1 MEPRL
6 FDAHCHLDLMAH
18 PDAVADEATA
28 LGLGLFDCGVNPRDF
43 SAANERACRQP
54 SIIAGVGLH
63 PWWLA
68 DGHCGPT
75 DELCGNAEIDL
86 LCQIAAQERFV
97 GEVGLDFSARFAG
110 SEPLQIQALNR
121 LCDALV
127 QHPLIGRV
135 ISIHAVRSAGAV
147 LDVLESHGLLIPNP
161 DSPVIIFHWFSGTS
175 DELVRARNAGCYF
188 SVNERMLA
196 SKRGHEY
203 ARQIPLDRLLLET
216 DSPAEPNTETSAQ
229 SLIRSLTRTSMR
241 IASLKNC
248 DAKRIES
255 AVLANAHAVFDLR

>member
-28 LGLGLFDCGVNPRDF
+28 LGLGLFDCGVDPRDF
-43 SAANERACRQP
+43 ASAHGRTRRLP
-54 SIIAGVGLH
+54 TVIKGIGLH

-68 DGHCGPT
+68 DGRCGP
-75 DELCGNAEIDL
+75 AEVNL
-86 LCQIAAQERFV
+86 LCEVAAQERYI

-127 QHPLIGRV
+127 QHPLTGRV
-135 ISIHAVRSAGAV
+135 ISIHAVRSAGTV
-147 LDVLESHGLLIPNP
+147 LDALESYGLLTPSPN
-161 DSPVIIFHWFSGTS
+161 SPAVIFHWFSGTS
-175 DELVRARNAGCYF
+175 NEFVRARNAGCYF

-196 SKRGHEY
+196 TKRGREY

-216 DSPAEPNTETSAQ
+216 DAPTEPNTETSVQ
-229 SLIRSLTRTSMR
+229 SLIRSLARTSMR

-255 AVLANAHAVFDLR
+255 VVLANAHSVFDLR

>member
-28 LGLGLFDCGVNPRDF
+28 LGLGLFDCGVDPRDF
-43 SAANERACRQP
+43 ASAHRRTRRP
-54 SIIAGVGLH
+54 PTVIKGIGLH

-68 DGHCGPT
+68 D
-75 DELCGNAEIDL
+75 ERCGNAEIDL

-97 GEVGLDFSARFAG
+97 GEVGLDFSARFDG
-110 SEPLQIQALNR
+110 SEPLQIQAFDR
-121 LCDALV
+121 LCDTLV
-127 QHPLIGRV
+127 QHPLTGRV
-135 ISIHAVRSAGAV
+135 ISIHAVRSAGTV
-147 LDVLESHGLLIPNP
+147 LNVLESHGLLIPNP
-161 DSPVIIFHWFSGTS
+161 DSPAIIFHWFSGTS

-196 SKRGHEY
+196 TKRGREY
-203 ARQIPLDRLLLET
+203 ARQIPLDCLLLET
-216 DSPAEPNTETSAQ
+216 DAPGEPNTETSAQ

-241 IASLKNC
+241 IASLKSC
-248 DAKRIES
+248 DAKCIES
-255 AVLANAHAVFDLR
+255 AVLANAHSVFDLR

>member
-28 LGLGLFDCGVNPRDF
+28 LGLGLFDCGVDPRDF
-43 SAANERACRQP
+43 SAANERARRHP
-54 SIIAGVGLH
+54 GIIAGVGLH

-68 DGHCGPT
+68 DGHCGF
-75 DELCGNAEIDL
+75 AEVNL
-86 LCQIAAQERFV
+86 LCEVAAQERYI

-127 QHPLIGRV
+127 QHPLTGRV

-161 DSPVIIFHWFSGTS
+161 DSPAIIFHWFSGTS
-175 DELVRARNAGCYF
+175 DELTRARNAGCYF

-196 SKRGHEY
+196 SKRGREY
-203 ARQIPLDRLLLET
+203 ARQTPLDRLLLET
-216 DSPAEPNTETSAQ
+216 DAPAEPQADASARQLITSLKSA
-229 SLIRSLTRTSMR
+229 SLH
-241 IASLKNC
+241 IAELKNC
-248 DAKRIES
+248 VVES
-255 AVLANAHAVFDLR
+255 AESIVLENSRFIFDFR

>member
-6 FDAHCHLDLMAH
+6 FDAHCHLNLMAH

-75 DELCGNAEIDL
+75 EVNL
-86 LCQIAAQERFV
+86 LCEVAAQERYI

-110 SEPLQIQALNR
+110 SEPLQTQALDQ
-121 LCDALV
+121 LCEALA
-127 QHPLIGRV
+127 QHPLTGRV
-135 ISIHAVRSAGAV
+135 ISIHAVRSAGTV
-147 LDVLESHGLLIPNP
+147 LDILESHGLLIPNP
-161 DSPVIIFHWFSGTS
+161 SSPVIIFHWFSGTS
-175 DELVRARNAGCYF
+175 DELVRARDAGCYF

-196 SKRGHEY
+196 SKRGREY

-216 DSPAEPNTETSAQ
+216 DAPAEPNTETSAQ

-255 AVLANAHAVFDLR
+255 VVLANAHSVFDLR

>member
-1 MEPRL
+1 MEPQL
-6 FDAHCHLDLMAH
+6 IDAHCHLDLMAH

-43 SAANERACRQP
+43 ASVHGRTRRP
-54 SIIAGVGLH
+54 PTVIKGIGLH

-68 DGHCGPT
+68 DGHCGF
-75 DELCGNAEIDL
+75 DEINL
-86 LCQIAAQERFV
+86 LCEVAAQERYI

-110 SEPLQIQALNR
+110 SEPLQTQALDQ
-121 LCDALV
+121 LCEALA
-127 QHPLIGRV
+127 QHPLTGRV
-135 ISIHAVRSAGAV
+135 ISIHAVRSAGTV
-147 LDVLESHGLLIPNP
+147 LDILESHGLLIPNP
-161 DSPVIIFHWFSGTS
+161 SSPVIIFHWFSGTS
-175 DELVRARNAGCYF
+175 DELVRARDAGCYF

-196 SKRGHEY
+196 SKRGREY

-216 DSPAEPNTETSAQ
+216 DAPAEPNTETSAQ

-255 AVLANAHAVFDLR
+255 VVSANAHSVFDLH

>member
-54 SIIAGVGLH
+54 GIIAGVGLH

-68 DGHCGPT
+68 DGHCGF
-75 DELCGNAEIDL
+75 DEINL
-86 LCQIAAQERFV
+86 LCEVAAQERYI

-110 SEPLQIQALNR
+110 SEPLQIQALDR
-121 LCDALV
+121 LCEALA
-127 QHPLIGRV
+127 QHPLTGRV
-135 ISIHAVRSAGAV
+135 ISIHAVRSAGTV
-147 LDVLESHGLLIPNP
+147 LDILESHGLLIPNP
-161 DSPVIIFHWFSGTS
+161 SPPVIIFHWFSGTS
-175 DELVRARNAGCYF
+175 DELVRARDAGCYF

-196 SKRGHEY
+196 SKRGREY
-203 ARQIPLDRLLLET
+203 VRQIPLDHLLLET
-216 DSPAEPNTETSAQ
+216 DAPAEANTETSARQ
-229 SLIRSLTRTSMR
+229 LADSLARASKVITQLKTR
-241 IASLKNC
+241 
-248 DAKRIES
+248 DAGSIES
-255 AVLANAHAVFDLR
+255 IILDNSRSIFGLR

>member
-28 LGLGLFDCGVNPRDF
+28 LGLGLFDCGVDPRDF
-43 SAANERACRQP
+43 AAAKTRGGHYP
-54 SIIAGVGLH
+54 YIIAGVGLH

-68 DGHCGPT
+68 DGRCSAT
-75 DELCGNAEIDL
+75 EIDL
-86 LCQIAAQERFV
+86 LCEVAAQERFI
-97 GEVGLDFSARFAG
+97 GEIGLDFSARFAG
-110 SEPLQIQALNR
+110 SEPLQVQAFDR
-121 LCDALV
+121 LCDTLV
-127 QHPLIGRV
+127 QHPLTGRV
-135 ISIHAVRSAGAV
+135 ISIHAVRSAGTV
-147 LDVLESHGLLIPNP
+147 LNVLESHGFLTPRP
-161 DSPVIIFHWFSGTS
+161 DSPTVIFHWFSGTS

-188 SVNERMLA
+188 SVNGRMLA
-196 SKRGHEY
+196 TKRGREY

-216 DSPAEPNTETSAQ
+216 DAPAEPNTETSAQ

-255 AVLANAHAVFDLR
+255 AVLANAHSVFDLR